1 MPKSLKKKSHSKV
14 INRKSRNSK
23 RNKRSKKSKKSKK
36 SKNSKKTSKAK
47 FRKSKKSKKIKKVK
61 KSVKK
66 VSKSLKQIVNI
77 EVNLFEKNKN
87 TSIDQNEAIHIISKN
102 YKKIELWYKFNIFQM
117 YGLRNL
123 KVVYKNKNHFIIS
136 FKSAFIFQKCHMELL
151 ADPDFEERYVVILE
165 KEIKNVDNK
174 NLVSIEK
181 ITYNIHGNL
190 V

>member
-1 MPKSLKKKSHSKV
+1 MPKSLKKKSHSKI
-14 INRKSRNSK
+14 INRKSRISK
-23 RNKRSKKSKKSKK
+23 INKRSKR
-36 SKNSKKTSKAK
+36 SKKTSQAK
-47 FRKSKKSKKIKKVK
+47 FRKSKKSKRSKRSKKIK

-66 VSKSLKQIVNI
+66 VSKSLQQIVNV

-123 KVVYKNKNHFIIS
+123 KVVYKNKNKFIIS

-151 ADPDFEERYVVILE
+151 ADPDFEEIYVIILE
-165 KEIKNVDNK
+165 KEIKDVDNK

-181 ITYNIHGNL
+181 ITYNIHGNII
-190 V
+190 

>member
-14 INRKSRNSK
+14 ISRKSKTSK
-23 RNKRSKKSKKSKK
+23 RSKRSKK
-36 SKNSKKTSKAK
+36 NSKAK
-47 FRKSKKSKKIKKVK
+47 FRKSKTKKKVK

-66 VSKSLKQIVNI
+66 VSKSVKQIVNI

-87 TSIDQNEAIHIISKN
+87 TSIEQNESNNIIREN

-123 KVVYKNKNHFIIS
+123 KVIYKNKNKFIIS

-165 KEIKNVDNK
+165 KENKDVDNK
-174 NLVSIEK
+174 KLVSIEK

-190 V
+190 L